1 MTETRK
7 LCLLGLVVLG
17 VSGCAGTAARDA
29 DVLYQVST
37 IAALLEGVYDGEV
50 TIAALKTRGDV
61 GLGTFGALDGE
72 MVVLDGTVYQVTA
85 DGRARVAPDDLTT
98 PFAAVTPFESDLGAS
113 LDGRIDLRELQL
125 ALDLSLPSRNLIY
138 AVKVTGEFAYVKVR
152 SVPRQ
157 EEPYR
162 KLTEVVKAQPVFEHR
177 DVRGTLV
184 GLRMPAYVKGINV
197 PGYHFHFLT
206 EDRTEGGHV
215 LDCILTR
222 GRADIDTTFA
232 LDMAL
237 PRDKAFAEADL
248 AGDRQNEVHAVEK

>member
-1 MTETRK
+1 MRK
-7 LCLLGLVVLG
+7 RLILILL
-17 VSGCAGTAARDA
+17 VSGLAGCSAGVARAD

-50 TIAALKTRGDV
+50 TVAALRSRGDV

-98 PFAAVTPFESDLGAS
+98 PFAAVTPFESDVAAS
-113 LDGRIDLRELQL
+113 LDGRIDLRELQV

-157 EEPYR
+157 EKPYP

-197 PGYHFHFLT
+197 PGYHFHFIT

-232 LDMAL
+232 LEMAL
-237 PRDKAFAEADL
+237 PRDEAFAEADL
-248 AGDRQNEVHAVEK
+248 SGDRQGEVHAVEK